1 MRHILVG
8 LLLAASACTG
18 TIDGSGGGDDTT
30 QPPSN
35 DVQIRVRD
43 GYTPQANVRVI
54 FQDGADAVLADTLT
68 DAMGVAKLEMAT
80 GNVTVIRSYPPAT
93 PPAENRPPEV
103 TTYVGVKA
111 GDKLELGNPI
121 AEGVTPGAIVVKVPE
136 LAKGTVKVITPCG
149 SGQGT
154 APNIAITVTSCPP
167 MMDFYVTDGDQS
179 SFYKKAAYAENV
191 DLALEP
197 LSGNLA
203 ATIASTN
210 VPANTAVSVEQR
222 VVAGTFQLFSSGPKR
237 VETNPTTVNVP
248 NLTGVDQL
256 VVSTISTNG
265 RGTQMIGD
273 RSAYAASPVIVDAS
287 AGIIPYVMG
296 NPTFAPGSVT
306 WVEEGTGTADAVI
319 VILGVTR
326 GGPVS
331 LDNEYVRTILAPHAG
346 LTLRIP
352 ALPDALYNP
361 TMGDQLAGRHALV
374 GATGGY
380 DAIRA
385 SAFTTANLVETAKLD
400 GRVTLSYAGNNPP
413 TR

>member
-1 MRHILVG
+1 MRHILLG

-18 TIDGSGGGDDTT
+18 TIDVGTGDDT
-30 QPPSN
+30 QPPSH
-35 DVQIRVRD
+35 DVQLRIRD
-43 GYTPQANVRVI
+43 GYTPQGNVRVI
-54 FQDGADAVLADTLT
+54 FQDDADAVLADTVT
-68 DAMGVAKLEMAT
+68 DALGVAKLEMTA
-80 GNVTVIRSYPPAT
+80 GNVTVIRTYPPAV
-93 PPAENRPPEV
+93 PPAEPRPPEV

-121 AEGVTPGAIVVKVPE
+121 AEGVTPGAIVVKVPNT
-136 LAKGTVKVITPCG
+136 ANGTVKVTTPCG

-167 MMDFYVTDGDQS
+167 MVDFYVTDGDQS

-210 VPANTAVSVEQR
+210 VPANTTVSVEQR
-222 VVAGTFQLFSSGPKR
+222 VVAGTFEMFSSGPKR

-248 NLTGVDQL
+248 NLVGVDQL
-256 VVSTISTNG
+256 VVSTISTSG

-296 NPTFAPGSVT
+296 TPVYAPASVT

-319 VILGVTR
+319 VILDVTR
-326 GGPVS
+326 GGPPA
-331 LDNEYVRTILAPHAG
+331 LDNAYVRTILAPHAG

-361 TMGDQLAGRHALV
+361 TMVDQLAGRHALIA
-374 GATGGY
+374 ATGGY
-380 DAIRA
+380 DAIRGA
-385 SAFTTANLVETAKLD
+385 AFTTPNLVETAKLD

>member
-1 MRHILVG
+1 MRHILVA
-8 LLLAASACTG
+8 LLLAAPACTG
-18 TIDGSGGGDDTT
+18 TIDGDAGDDTT
-30 QPPSN
+30 QPPSH
-35 DVQIRVRD
+35 DVQIRIRD

-54 FQDGADAVLADTLT
+54 FQDAADAVLADTLT
-68 DAMGVAKLEMAT
+68 DPMGLAKLEMLA
-80 GNVTVIRSYPPAT
+80 GNVTVIRTYPPAT

-121 AEGVTPGAIVVKVPE
+121 AEGVTPGAIVVKVPDT
-136 LAKGTVKVITPCG
+136 ARGTVTVITPCG

-167 MMDFYVTDGDQS
+167 MVDFYVTDGDQS
-179 SFYKKAAYAENV
+179 SFYKQAAYAANV

-210 VPANTAVSVEQR
+210 VPANTTVSVEQR
-222 VVAGTFQLFSSGPKR
+222 VVAGRFELFSTGPKR

-248 NLTGVDQL
+248 NLVGVDQL
-256 VVSTISTNG
+256 VLSTVSTSG

-287 AGIIPYVMG
+287 AGLLPYVMG

-306 WVEEGTGTADAVI
+306 WVEEGAGAVDAVLVTI
-319 VILGVTR
+319 NVTR
-326 GGPVS
+326 GGPIS
-331 LDNEYVRTILAPHAG
+331 LDNQYVRTILAPHAG
-346 LTLRIP
+346 TTLRIP

-361 TMGDQLAGRHALV
+361 TMADQLAGRHALV

-380 DAIRA
+380 DALRGP
-385 SAFTTANLVETAKLD
+385 AFTTGNLIETAKLD